1 MTRRISDKSKQIL
14 HMGEGKG
21 KDYVPYILTSEFN
34 SLGTTSIITDWK
46 TGRNIH
52 CMSQG
57 EAMWYYLLRWNDSNI
72 DIREQFPLD
81 NKITVKIADKL
92 GVFLNNLK

>member
-34 SLGTTSIITDWK
+34 SLGTTF
-46 TGRNIH
+46 
-52 CMSQG
+52 
-57 EAMWYYLLRWNDSNI
+57 YYHGLENR
-72 DIREQFPLD
+72 
-81 NKITVKIADKL
+81 T
-92 GVFLNNLK
+92 

>member
-34 SLGTTSIITDWK
+34 SLGTTSIIK
-46 TGRNIH
+46 
-52 CMSQG
+52 MSTI
-57 EAMWYYLLRWNDSNI
+57 E
-72 DIREQFPLD
+72 
-81 NKITVKIADKL
+81 
-92 GVFLNNLK
+92 LKRIIEN

>member
-46 TGRNIH
+46 TGRHIH
-52 CMSQG
+52 CMSQ
-57 EAMWYYLLRWNDSNI
+57 MI
-72 DIREQFPLD
+72 
-81 NKITVKIADKL
+81 
-92 GVFLNNLK
+92 

>member
-46 TGRNIH
+46 PDVTYTA
-52 CMSQG
+52 C
-57 EAMWYYLLRWNDSNI
+57 
-72 DIREQFPLD
+72 
-81 NKITVKIADKL
+81 
-92 GVFLNNLK
+92 LKVRQCGISCCVGMIQI